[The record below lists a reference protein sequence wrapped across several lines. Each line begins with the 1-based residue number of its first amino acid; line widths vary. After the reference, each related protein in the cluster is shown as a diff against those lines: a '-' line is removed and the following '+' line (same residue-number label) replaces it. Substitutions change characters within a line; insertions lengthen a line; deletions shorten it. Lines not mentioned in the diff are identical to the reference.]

1 MHLAE
6 LCSASR
12 VVYDRSVSTVVKPN
26 NLISYRNIYHN
37 TRKRFYV
44 CTYHSASAAC
54 PACKLETHGAL
65 EH

>member
-44 CTYHSASAAC
+44 YVPQCVSSLPRLQT
-54 PACKLETHGAL
+54 
-65 EH
+65 